1 MKKLMIAAMAA
12 AMAFNA
18 QALITRTIVQQ
29 GEIEGVEHEGAALY
43 KKIPYA
49 EAPVGELRWK
59 APVPKKAWTG
69 VYKADEWGNRPP
81 QPIDPNQGGKGLPM
95 SEDCLY
101 LSVTT
106 PATSASDKLPVFV
119 MIHGGGFMT
128 GSYVGTQ
135 ESFVKEGII
144 YVSIEYRLGALGFM
158 CHPELNKESE
168 RGISGN
174 YGILD
179 QITALQWIHDNIA
192 AFGGDPEKVTIAG
205 ESAGG
210 CSVSILARR
219 LCARV
224 CSAARYARAE
234 VRSGL
239 WQKTAAATRP
249 CAPWQERR
257 RPVRLSR
264 SVSAK
269 RTSNR

>member
-144 YVSIEYRLGALGFM
+144 
-158 CHPELNKESE
+158 
-168 RGISGN
+168 
-174 YGILD
+174 
-179 QITALQWIHDNIA
+179 
-192 AFGGDPEKVTIAG
+192 
-205 ESAGG
+205 
-210 CSVSILARR
+210 
-219 LCARV
+219 
-224 CSAARYARAE
+224 
-234 VRSGL
+234 
-239 WQKTAAATRP
+239 
-249 CAPWQERR
+249 
-257 RPVRLSR
+257 
-264 SVSAK
+264 
-269 RTSNR
+269 